1 MQVCLDVPPFFRA
14 DLGTNLIKQG
24 GNVKGQPSASV
35 PRWQSAR
42 TVSEKR
48 EALGS
53 SPGRATIFSSL
64 VKFGISVCFRGYSN
78 EL

>member
-1 MQVCLDVPPFFRA
+1 MSKDNQVSRCP
-14 DLGTNLIKQG
+14 G
-24 GNVKGQPSASV
+24 
-35 PRWQSAR
+35 WQSAR

-48 EALGS
+48 EALGL